1 MKKITL
7 LLSAMLLACATFASE
22 AVYYTLTPTKGTN
35 SAYADNCDIKI
46 GDITWNLTGNSG
58 EIPWRIGGKAGK
70 DKTETTD
77 RTLYSKTAL
86 NQNVTK
92 IVVTHG
98 NASSITVNSFTLLVG
113 NADFSE
119 AVTYPGT
126 FTANS
131 TSTFTRPEGDDWS
144 NKYYKFVYNVTF
156 SGNSSR
162 YLQFS
167 KAEFYYITE
176 DIPATAIEVSPTS
189 LDLVIGE
196 KSTLT
201 ATLTPANAT
210 DVVEWTTSAEGVA
223 TVENGVVTA
232 VGEGTATITATSV
245 ADNTISAAC
254 TVTVTAK
261 TAPEGAVF
269 FETFDQFAGV
279 GGNDGT
285 WSDISTTP
293 AVGTYDNEGW
303 TAEGSLCAGYAC
315 VSIRKGGTT
324 PSGLTTPAIGHAGI
338 GKVMFN
344 AESWGTD
351 GTNFFV
357 DIIGGG
363 TFVADGNLAADKISN
378 EGATALVAMAKKGK
392 WTTFTLSFKDFTAT
406 SKLRFYAPA
415 GKRAFLDEVV
425 VFVSSTPSA
434 IDNANVAMPA
444 VKTIENGQLIILR
457 DAVKYNAMGV
467 RMQ

>member
-35 SAYADNCDIKI
+35 EGYAGNCDIKI
-46 GDITWNLTGNSG
+46 GDITWNLTGNSKQ
-58 EIPWRIGGKAGK
+58 IPWRIGGNAGK
-70 DKTETTD
+70 GKTETTN
-77 RTLYSKTAL
+77 RTLYSKTPL
-86 NQNVTK
+86 NQDVTK

-98 NASSITVNSFTLLVG
+98 KVESITVNSFTLFVAG
-113 NADFSE
+113 SEDFSD
-119 AVTYPGT
+119 AVSYTGK
-126 FTANS
+126 FVANS

-162 YLQFS
+162 YIQFS

-285 WSDISTTP
+285 WSDIGTTP

-315 VSIRKGGTT
+315 VSIRKGGK
-324 PSGLTTPAIGHAGI
+324 LTTPAIGHAGV

-351 GTNFFV
+351 SNDFFV
-357 DIIGGG
+357 DIVGGG
-363 TFVADGNLAADKISN
+363 TFVADENLAEGNISN
-378 EGATALVAMAKKGK
+378 EGTTAKVAMAKSGK
-392 WTTFTLSFKDFTAT
+392 WTTFTLSFKNFTAA
-406 SKLRFYAPA
+406 SKLRFYATA
-415 GKRAFLDEVV
+415 SKRAFLDEVV

-434 IDNANVAMPA
+434 IDNAAVETPA
-444 VKTIENGQLIILR
+444 VKTIENGQLVILR
-457 DAVKYNAMGV
+457 DGVKYNAMGV
-467 RMQ
+467 RLQ